1 MSFLARWWGSP
12 APKETKETNPTP
24 PTESHP
30 SQPSPSQQTPP
41 TSSSTETSLP
51 SNKPRINN
59 NLKLLL
65 GGAVFFGLS
74 IIVTRRSLAR
84 RRMAAMPPYY
94 TSAPLHQPRVNGPL
108 EAFEALNIATIN
120 VLSLAMMGV
129 GGTLYALDI
138 NSMDDLRRFV
148 RSGMGIEGR
157 TEQDAEEELEE
168 WVASVLDRRERKNRE
183 KRSDSE
189 GDKGR

>member
-1 MSFLARWWGSP
+1 
-12 APKETKETNPTP
+12 
-24 PTESHP
+24 
-30 SQPSPSQQTPP
+30 
-41 TSSSTETSLP
+41 
-51 SNKPRINN
+51 
-59 NLKLLL
+59 
-65 GGAVFFGLS
+65 
-74 IIVTRRSLAR
+74 
-84 RRMAAMPPYY
+84 MAAMPSYY

-148 RSGMGIEGR
+148 RSGMGIEGK

-168 WVASVLDRRERKNRE
+168 WVASVLERKERKNRE
-183 KRSDSE
+183 RRSENE